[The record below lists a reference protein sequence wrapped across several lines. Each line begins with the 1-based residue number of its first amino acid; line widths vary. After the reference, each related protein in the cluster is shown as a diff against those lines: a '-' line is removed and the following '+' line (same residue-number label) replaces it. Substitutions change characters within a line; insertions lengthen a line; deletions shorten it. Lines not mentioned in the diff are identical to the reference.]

1 MSFQKCE
8 KCDRPATH
16 KFTRLVNGEVADFYF
31 CQEHAAQFS
40 PLQTQAAQAQMDL
53 TQLLA
58 GLLKTEQGEKP
69 DAPEAAP
76 AGLKCRTCGLSFRE
90 YRHTMRLG
98 CSDCY
103 GSFEKQLREDLR
115 RYHGTVRHVGRQPQ
129 AAGAEASH
137 SEAVEALKKR
147 LALAIQDE
155 DFELA
160 AQLRDQIREIGDP
173 RSTKGLESSGVT
185 GS

>member
-16 KFTRLVNGEVADFYF
+16 KFTRIVEGHAIDFFF
-31 CQEHAAQFS
+31 CQEHAAEFS
-40 PLQTQAAQAQMDL
+40 PLQLKSTLNAMEL

-58 GLLKTEQGEKP
+58 GLLQSEQGKK
-69 DAPEAAP
+69 AEAVEAE
-76 AGLKCRTCGLSFRE
+76 AGELKCHTCGQSFRQ
-90 YRHTMRLG
+90 YRQTMLLG

-103 GSFEKQLREDLR
+103 QAFEKQLRDDLR
-115 RYHGTVRHVGRQPQ
+115 RYHGTVRHPAKPLETRSG
-129 AAGAEASH
+129 AA
-137 SEAVEALKKR
+137 SEKEKLAALEKR

-160 AQLRDQIREIGDP
+160 AQLRDEIRRLTPSAE
-173 RSTKGLESSGVT
+173 KEC
-185 GS
+185 

>member
-16 KFTRLVNGEVADFYF
+16 KFTRIVNGEVADFYF

-40 PLQTQAAQAQMDL
+40 PLQTQSALSQLDL

-58 GLLKTEQGEKP
+58 GLLKTEQGQKAGATET
-69 DAPEAAP
+69 AA
-76 AGLKCRTCGLSFRE
+76 AELKCRTCGLSFRQ
-90 YRHTMRLG
+90 YRQTMRLG
-98 CSDCY
+98 CGDCY
-103 GSFEKQLREDLR
+103 GSFEKQIREDLR

-129 AAGAEASH
+129 AAGGEGSH
-137 SEAVEALKKR
+137 NEAVEALKKR
-147 LALAIQDE
+147 LTLAIQDE

-160 AQLRDQIREIGDP
+160 AQLRDQIRQIGDQRP
-173 RSTKGLESSGVT
+173 KTGLESSGVSGT
-185 GS
+185 